1 MCDLPHDSGCGS
13 VIADAPVVTETIKP
27 EEVTMSSLK
36 TLAVVTLLIASVSTA
51 FAQRAPVAQGSGQP
65 TTETHS
71 GPFSNMNRPE

>member
-1 MCDLPHDSGCGS
+1 
-13 VIADAPVVTETIKP
+13 
-27 EEVTMSSLK
+27 MSSLK

-51 FAQRAPVAQGSGQP
+51 FAQRAPVAQGSDQP